1 MALGAI
7 TRARGLPLRLV
18 PVGLNYFS
26 GHRFRS
32 RVFLDIGEP
41 FSVPDELAR
50 LYARGGESKHEAT
63 ARLMALVES
72 ALASVTIS
80 ATDYETLEFFW
91 TLRRL
96 TVNDDHRGR
105 GGPMSLERQV
115 AFVREFGRGYESLA
129 ADGTPFKE
137 SARVQHI
144 RQLCSAY
151 NEQLKAMGLRDY
163 QVAHVLHELS
173 QACMHTHTPCAR
185 ARARAPTHERVR
197 TRAHARARA
206 HPRTHARCLRARAAW
221 AAPGARAC
229 APRLAHA
236 APPRLRRVP
245 RAGGA
250 LPAAARVHAH
260 DRGAQ
265 GGAGG
270 AQLVGQAQGAR
281 RRLDVEDHGLDGRV
295 PHPLPR
301 VHRPRLLARARV
313 PAAAVEPRGGAALLL
328 PLPLRELRR
337 HQGRRERRARLAL
350 ARAPLHGRP
359 PPRIRPHA
367 GRAARGAPGAHARPG
382 GRAGVGHARR
392 DAAPR
397 AGGSRARGERAPAQ
411 RELARAPDAR
421 EDARRGGGG
430 GEESV
435 AEDLPEDPV
444 GPGGA
449 PQSAGDPREDLAQG
463 QLHHEHPRRDARRG
477 RARACLIV
485 RTRGPVG
492 LAWPA
497 RLVGRTEQL

>member
-185 ARARAPTHERVR
+185 ARARARRVCVHAR
-197 TRAHARARA
+197 LAQLVQHVRHLVVAQAHRLELLVVGRAQLPDVLHARALLEGRPVGGEALVPPPELA
-206 HPRTHARCLRARAAW
+206 HEGHLPLEAHRP
-221 AAPGARAC
+221 AAPAVVVVDRE
-229 APRLAHA
+229 
-236 APPRLRRVP
+236 PP
-245 RAGGA
+245 
-250 LPAAARVHAH
+250 
-260 DRGAQ
+260 
-265 GGAGG
+265 
-270 AQLVGQAQGAR
+270 
-281 RRLDVEDHGLDGRV
+281 
-295 PHPLPR
+295 
-301 VHRPRLLARARV
+301 
-313 PAAAVEPRGGAALLL
+313 
-328 PLPLRELRR
+328 
-337 HQGRRERRARLAL
+337 
-350 ARAPLHGRP
+350 
-359 PPRIRPHA
+359 
-367 GRAARGAPGAHARPG
+367 
-382 GRAGVGHARR
+382 
-392 DAAPR
+392 
-397 AGGSRARGERAPAQ
+397 
-411 RELARAPDAR
+411 
-421 EDARRGGGG
+421 
-430 GEESV
+430 
-435 AEDLPEDPV
+435 
-444 GPGGA
+444 
-449 PQSAGDPREDLAQG
+449 
-463 QLHHEHPRRDARRG
+463 
-477 RARACLIV
+477 
-485 RTRGPVG
+485 
-492 LAWPA
+492 
-497 RLVGRTEQL
+497 